1 VGEESKIVKE
11 EGVKEEGVKRVTEK
25 TERMGERRD

>member
-1 VGEESKIVKE
+1 MGEESKIVKE